1 MRYSVIKL
9 YIKRRSPYVR
19 SCKSVCI
26 MLLYYSVAKGLDT
39 PLCAYL
45 SFYAPPY
52 SHWEAGEG
60 EWQPTFHTPPCLNWC
75 LTLPNITGIV
85 VISLC
90 SRPPVMR
97 CKVQIGPC
105 MVHGKRSRCS
115 GAAPPTHCSMSHLC
129 VPSSSLHPAYCARR
143 SKLKHSQSSQ
153 RYPASWQEPGSSFL
167 VSALLLR

>member
-1 MRYSVIKL
+1 MCGRVRVSVSCCCTTLLQKVWTH
-9 YIKRRSPYVR
+9 RYVR
-19 SCKSVCI
+19 TYHFMRHRTVTGKQVRVS
-26 MLLYYSVAKGLDT
+26 GNQH
-39 PLCAYL
+39 P
-45 SFYAPPY
+45 
-52 SHWEAGEG
+52 
-60 EWQPTFHTPPCLNWC
+60 HTPPCLDWC
-75 LTLPNITGIV
+75 LTLPKFTGIV